1 MKIKKN
7 KKIKIVETTKLTSPS
22 ALSWILLLSSA
33 SKTRSKMMGA
43 ASKESSHVLCKTM
56 VLFPPMNISDV
67 YSSMALLL
75 SPTYGTYYNN
85 NKGKSYYRD

>member
-1 MKIKKN
+1 MKGKT
-7 KKIKIVETTKLTSPS
+7 KIKIVETTKLTSPS

-43 ASKESSHVLCKTM
+43 ANKESSHVLCKTM

-85 NKGKSYYRD
+85 NNNGKSYYRD